1 MGQKNLT
8 VVILILV
15 ALVVG
20 FLAGRIRIVKEG
32 EEAPQVSETRETQE
46 TEKPAPSETEVSLPT
61 PVPVHTVAPEYPE
74 SAKSEGIQG
83 TVFVR
88 LLVDTTGHVAE
99 AEILRSAHPDLDR
112 AAVEAARQWE
122 FKAAESVGRPVQQY
136 VVIPVKFA
144 LDRD

>member
-8 VVILILV
+8 VVILLLI

-20 FLAGRIRIVKEG
+20 FMAGKVKITKES
-32 EEAPQVSETRETQE
+32 EEATEVSETAEMQQ
-46 TEKPAPSETEVSLPT
+46 TEKHVESRKDASLPT
-61 PVPVHTVAPEYPE
+61 PVPLHTVAPEYPE

-83 TVFVR
+83 TVFVK

-99 AEILRSAHPDLDR
+99 AEVLKSAHPDLDK

-122 FKAAESVGRPVQQY
+122 FEVAEFVDRPVQQY

-144 LDRD
+144 LD

>member
-8 VVILILV
+8 VVILILI

-20 FLAGRIRIVKEG
+20 FLAGKVRITKESD
-32 EEAPQVSETRETQE
+32 EATEVSETQE
-46 TEKPAPSETEVSLPT
+46 MRPSEKPASSETDVSLPT

-74 SAKSEGIQG
+74 SAKREGIQG
-83 TVFVR
+83 TVFVK

-99 AEILRSAHPDLDR
+99 AEVLKSAHPDLDK

-122 FKAAESVGRPVQQY
+122 FKAAESIDQPVQQY

-144 LDRD
+144 LD